1 MPEPDVHLSLI
12 LPVHMG
18 AGWIEDS
25 LRTVLDCL
33 DRLKRPF
40 ELIVVCD
47 GDDDLASQAALL
59 VAAIDPRVRV
69 FHYPQNQGKGFALSF
84 GVAQSRGQLIGWLD
98 ADLDIEPEAIVAAV
112 WAFERGEI
120 DAAIGSKR
128 HDESQVAYPLVRR
141 IYSWGFQMLVRL
153 LFRLN
158 VRDTQVGAKV
168 FRREMLTTV
177 TPLLLVKRY
186 AFDLE
191 VLAVGAEFGFDRI
204 VEVPVRLAYR
214 FSGTG
219 VNWRAVRNMLLDTLA
234 IGYRIHLRHWYA
246 KRFAALQRQRS
257 AALERRERHAA
268 TGQARSLSG
277 YDEAPSASLSRSV
290 N

>member
-1 MPEPDVHLSLI
+1 MPDTTPYLSLI

-18 AGWIEDS
+18 AGWIEGN
-25 LRTVLDCL
+25 LRTIVGELEAL
-33 DRLKRPF
+33 GAPF

-47 GDDDLASQAALL
+47 GDDDLASDAARL
-59 VAAIDPRVRV
+59 VSAVDQRVRV

-98 ADLDIEPEAIVAAV
+98 ADLDISPHAIVAAV
-112 WAFERGEI
+112 RAFDAGEI

-128 HDESQVAYPLVRR
+128 HDLSRVQYPPVRR
-141 IYSWGFQMLVRL
+141 LYSWGFQVLVRL
-153 LFRLN
+153 LFRLD

-191 VLAVGAEFGFDRI
+191 VLAVGAEFGFDRV
-204 VEVPVRLAYR
+204 VEVPVQLAYR
-214 FSGTG
+214 FTGTG
-219 VNWRAVRNMLLDTLA
+219 VNWRAVRNMLKDTLA

-246 KRFAALQRQRS
+246 KRFASLQRQRS
-257 AALERRERHAA
+257 AASALRAPA
-268 TGQARSLSG
+268 PGAG
-277 YDEAPSASLSRSV
+277 YDEARDESLSPSAR
-290 N
+290 